1 MIMNDKVDFLHLDK
15 HQSFLLVDTIFLMG
29 LASHGQSIQTS
40 LQYLWDISRRSSE
53 YLNFWC
59 VCRPPSHENNLLHMI
74 IKDYYK

>member
-15 HQSFLLVDTIFLMG
+15 HQSFLLVDTMFLMG

-40 LQYLWDISRRSSE
+40 LQCLWDISRSSE

-59 VCRPPSHENNLLHMI
+59 VYRPPSHENNLLHMI
-74 IKDYYK
+74 IKDYCK

>member
-1 MIMNDKVDFLHLDK
+1 MNDKVDFLHLDK

-59 VCRPPSHENNLLHMI
+59 VCRPSHENNLLHMI